1 MSENENV
8 VITDESKTFFRSSA
22 VWIRAYAIILLIFL
36 GIMGLMIIILS
47 ADKNGSIV
55 GQMLEKADP
64 NLKNLVDEVYYAV
77 ILCGAIII
85 AVLGYAVSKLLS
97 AGNSFTAISYTGNK
111 DEVIKAF
118 KGMKTY
124 WMYYGISLIL
134 MIIFGVFIAAKVIVA
149 GLELKV

>member
-1 MSENENV
+1 MSENEKLN
-8 VITDESKTFFRSSA
+8 ITDESKSFFRSSA

-36 GIMGLMIIILS
+36 GIMGLMVVVLS

-55 GQMLEKADP
+55 GQALDKVDP
-64 NLKNLVDEVYYAV
+64 NLKKLVDEVYYAV
-77 ILCGAIII
+77 ILCGALII

-134 MIIFGVFIAAKVIVA
+134 MIVFGIFIAAKVLMSGI
-149 GLELKV
+149 KF